1 MNGVIRVIVHPTE
14 NVEKVKLAINNIFG
28 DIEIRESLEGY
39 VQLLE
44 GTINSMEELNTFR
57 DILRRM
63 RIRDAAYSLLQ
74 SAPTDSKIS
83 FGLNK
88 QAAYAGKVSFHRSGS
103 SPMGPIQVEL
113 NGKKS
118 EIIEFLC
125 GKMNNQN
132 SS

>member
-1 MNGVIRVIVHPTE
+1 MNGVIRVVVHPTE
-14 NVEKVKLAINNIFG
+14 NLEKVKLAITNIFG
-28 DIEIRESLEGY
+28 DIEIRESFDGY
-39 VQLLE
+39 VKLLE
-44 GTINSMEELNTFR
+44 GTINNMEELSTFR

-74 SAPTDSKIS
+74 SAATDSKIS

-88 QAAYAGKVSFHRSGS
+88 QAAYVGKVSFHRSGA

-118 EIIEFLC
+118 EIIEFLS
-125 GKMNNQN
+125 GKKE
-132 SS
+132 